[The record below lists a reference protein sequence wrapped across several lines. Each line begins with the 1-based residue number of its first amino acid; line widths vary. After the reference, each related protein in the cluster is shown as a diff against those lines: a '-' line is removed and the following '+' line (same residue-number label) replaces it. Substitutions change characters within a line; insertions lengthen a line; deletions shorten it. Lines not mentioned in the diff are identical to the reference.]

1 MSEESKGLSKED
13 IQSLVKEEVKE
24 YFRMARPGFEI
35 ISNYDTMGHGV
46 GEFALST
53 DTAQGFSF
61 YKQGNGKLKSNK
73 SMEIMSG
80 YETTSEALAIGI
92 HADNG
97 VIYLRAMNGD
107 LILEGNN
114 VKINTNNGE
123 GTVSIN
129 GKKQVSINTPNFKV
143 DSTNTEFVAK
153 MDLSFLGGNTMIHSE
168 MTSVEISN
176 GDDEVLN
183 GDIMS
188 KLLNITDILKKASIW
203 S

>member
-1 MSEESKGLSKED
+1 MALTEEQVKNIVKDELTTFFRLS
-13 IQSLVKEEVKE
+13 
-24 YFRMARPGFEI
+24 RPGFEI
-35 ISNYDTMGHGV
+35 VSNYESLGHGV
-46 GEFALST
+46 GEFALTT
-53 DTAQGFSF
+53 DSAQGVQWL
-61 YKQGNGKLKSNK
+61 KQGNCKLLANK
-73 SMEIMSG
+73 SMELVSG
-80 YETTSEALAIGI
+80 EDTTSDALAIGI

-97 VIYLRAMNGD
+97 VIYLRALNGD

-114 VKINTNNGE
+114 VKINTNDGD

-129 GKKQVSINTPNFKV
+129 GKKQVYINSPSFKV

-153 MDLSFLGGNTMIHSE
+153 MDLSFLGGNTMLHSE

-183 GDIMS
+183 TDIMS

-203 S
+203 GPL

>member
-1 MSEESKGLSKED
+1 
-13 IQSLVKEEVKE
+13 
-24 YFRMARPGFEI
+24 
-35 ISNYDTMGHGV
+35 
-46 GEFALST
+46 
-53 DTAQGFSF
+53 
-61 YKQGNGKLKSNK
+61 
-73 SMEIMSG
+73 
-80 YETTSEALAIGI
+80 
-92 HADNG
+92 
-97 VIYLRAMNGD
+97 MNGD

-114 VKINTNNGE
+114 VKINTNSGE

-168 MTSVEISN
+168 MTSVEVSN

-188 KLLNITDILKKASIW
+188 KLLNITDILKRASIW

>member
-1 MSEESKGLSKED
+1 M
-13 IQSLVKEEVKE
+13 
-24 YFRMARPGFEI
+24 
-35 ISNYDTMGHGV
+35 
-46 GEFALST
+46 ST

-80 YETTSEALAIGI
+80 YETTSDALAIGI

-114 VKINTNNGE
+114 VKINTNSGD

-129 GKKQVSINTPNFKV
+129 GKKQVSISSPNFKV

-168 MTSVEISN
+168 MTSVEVSN

-188 KLLNITDILKKASIW
+188 KLLNVTDILKKASIW